1 MRLNSAVRACLF
13 AVLVGGLV
21 AAPVVGAVGAVGPAT
36 PADGAPTVATE
47 PRSLV
52 AGSELAQVE
61 PAESTNNS
69 TANASATPPQHE
81 KPDRVEGD
89 RDLQALQSWL
99 QGRMNE
105 YVLEC
110 TGELNAT
117 QEALCAQ
124 RNESYPQWVS
134 QYVTLSEQTDTERDD
149 QTAQAY
155 DEVRRTQQRYSN
167 QTRQFE
173 DLRVAYETARENGNE
188 TRAREL
194 ARRLVDLAGELNG
207 TSATLQTTVRA
218 VGNNTS
224 TDVTPVVEELDQ
236 QTTAQVAAAEEIRE
250 RELTDTRLSVSLN
263 RTRIGFARPVR
274 VRGVLRDETGSA
286 VANQS
291 IRVRVGGQLFS
302 AETDGTGQFSLAYR
316 PVLLSA
322 DATNLSV
329 AYVPQDSSVY
339 LGSADSHAV
348 TVEQVTAT
356 TTVEAD
362 TQTVSYGES
371 VSVTTTVAVD
381 GVPVSDAPLDL
392 RATGFDRNRSTVG
405 DSYELVTG
413 DEGVASV
420 SLVLD
425 SNASIGAQ
433 TLAVGGSND
442 TAVAIPAATTTVTV
456 EPTATDLDVAVEDRN
471 ESTVVVAGTLATS
484 RGTPIPNRTVAFVVG
499 NETVGTATTSEN
511 GTFESELPSSAFPDT
526 GTVALVTQFESD
538 RGLLEAASATTD
550 IDFGSESSGFPV
562 QAVLLVV
569 GLGVVAGGV
578 GVGWWWRRDTGG
590 ESGSGVGGVGERVTA
605 QSATP
610 QSGESAAVRND
621 DSDSGLEAEESVS
634 SAIEASLDDA
644 ASRIDENPES
654 AVVVAYEA
662 VRQSLLADFGY
673 GSALNHTELARR
685 VRSDGE
691 TSQADAVDDL
701 VGIYEQV
708 AFAPSGVTNAEA
720 SRALDLARELVESA

>member
-1 MRLNSAVRACLF
+1 MRLNSVVRACLF

-21 AAPVVGAVGAVGPAT
+21 ASPAVGAVGESPSASAVGESPAEGAVDAVGAVGAAT
-36 PADGAPTVATE
+36 PADGASAVATE
-47 PRSLV
+47 PNSLV
-52 AGSELAQVE
+52 AGSEVAQVE
-61 PAESTNNS
+61 PTESTNNS
-69 TANASATPPQHE
+69 TANTSATPPQHE

-110 TGELNAT
+110 TGELNTT

-134 QYVTLSEQTDTERDD
+134 QYVTLSEQTDSERDD

-155 DEVRRTQQRYSN
+155 DEVRQTQQRYSN

-194 ARRLVDLAGELNG
+194 ARRLAELAGELND
-207 TSATLQTTVRA
+207 TSAALQTSVRA

-224 TDVTPVVEELDQ
+224 TDVTPAVEELDQ
-236 QTTAQVAAAEEIRE
+236 QTAAQVAAAEEIRE
-250 RELTDTRLSVSLN
+250 RELTDTQLSVSLN
-263 RTRIGFARPVR
+263 RTRVGFTRPVR
-274 VRGVLRDETGSA
+274 VRGVLRDETGAA

-291 IRVRVGGQLFS
+291 VRVRVGGQLFS
-302 AETDGTGQFSLAYR
+302 TETDGTGQFSLAYR
-316 PVLLSA
+316 PVLVAA

-329 AYVPQDSSVY
+329 AFVPEDSSVY
-339 LGSADSHAV
+339 LGSAESHAV

-356 TTVEAD
+356 TTVETDA
-362 TQTVSYGES
+362 QTISYGKS
-371 VSVTTTVAVD
+371 VAVTTTVAVD
-381 GVPVSDAPLDL
+381 GSPVSDAPIDL
-392 RATGFDRNRSTVG
+392 RATGFDPNRSTMGDRDEMVTG
-405 DSYELVTG
+405 DSYEMVTG
-413 DEGVASV
+413 AEGMASV

-425 SNASIGAQ
+425 SNASVGDQ
-433 TLAVGGSND
+433 TLAVAGSND

-484 RGTPIPNRTVAFVVG
+484 GGTPISNRTVAFVVA
-499 NETVGTATTSEN
+499 NETVGTATTDEN

-538 RGLLEAASATTD
+538 RGLLEATSVTTD

-562 QAVLLVV
+562 QVVLLVV

-578 GVGWWWRRDTGG
+578 GVGWWWRRDAAGERGRGVGSAG
-590 ESGSGVGGVGERVTA
+590 ESVTA
-605 QSATP
+605 QPAT
-610 QSGESAAVRND
+610 QLSGETAAVS
-621 DSDSGLEAEESVS
+621 SDESNSG
-634 SAIEASLDDA
+634 
-644 ASRIDENPES
+644 
-654 AVVVAYEA
+654 
-662 VRQSLLADFGY
+662 
-673 GSALNHTELARR
+673 
-685 VRSDGE
+685 
-691 TSQADAVDDL
+691 
-701 VGIYEQV
+701 
-708 AFAPSGVTNAEA
+708 
-720 SRALDLARELVESA
+720 